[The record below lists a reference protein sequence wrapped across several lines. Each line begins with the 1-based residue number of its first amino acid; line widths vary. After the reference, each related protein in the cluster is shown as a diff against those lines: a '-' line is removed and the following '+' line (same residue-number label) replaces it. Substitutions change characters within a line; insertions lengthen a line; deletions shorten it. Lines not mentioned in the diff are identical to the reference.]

1 MKYIKQFLI
10 ILVISFAGELCKY
23 ILPFPIPAS
32 IYGMAIMFTGLM
44 TGLVKLE
51 DVRHTGK
58 FLIEIMPIMF
68 IPAGVGL
75 VTSWGILRPVFVPVC
90 IITVVTVITVMIA
103 TGKVSQGIIRWEHK
117 KIEKGEVIDEPL
129 F

>member
-75 VTSWGILRPVFVPVC
+75 DADRVDGLGETGNRLRGVRNTDESRLAGVHE
-90 IITVVTVITVMIA
+90 A
-103 TGKVSQGIIRWEHK
+103 TLS
-117 KIEKGEVIDEPL
+117 
-129 F
+129 

>member
-1 MKYIKQFLI
+1 
-10 ILVISFAGELCKY
+10 
-23 ILPFPIPAS
+23 
-32 IYGMAIMFTGLM
+32 
-44 TGLVKLE
+44 
-51 DVRHTGK
+51 
-58 FLIEIMPIMF
+58 MPIMF

-90 IITVVTVITVMIA
+90 VITVVTVITVMIA
-103 TGKVSQGIIRWEHK
+103 TGKVSQGIIRWEQK